1 MTKDPKMTVEVSG
14 HTDNVGNP
22 AKNKAL
28 SEARAKTVA
37 AFVAAKG
44 IDPKRMTAVG
54 FGDAQPLVANDTP
67 ENKAKNRRTEFK
79 ILAR

>member
-1 MTKDPKMTVEVSG
+1 MTKDPEMTVEVSG

-22 AKNKAL
+22 VKNQAL
-28 SEARAKTVA
+28 SEARAKAVA
-37 AFVAAKG
+37 AYVAAKG
-44 IDPKRMTAVG
+44 IDTKRMTGVG
-54 FGDAQPLVANDTP
+54 FGDTKPVAENDTP